1 MKTILQALKDEID
14 YPFPVGKFENK
25 LLARNLNGDDECTY
39 EVITGKS
46 FKGAVADCLYSLIEA
61 PNFSEADKSF
71 SFSDRDLI
79 LKKANSIYNAI
90 GETDN
95 IVGVPTVVV
104 GDCLIP

>member
-39 EVITGKS
+39 EVITGNS

-61 PNFSEADKSF
+61 VNFSEADKSI
-71 SFSDRDLI
+71 SLPDRGEI
-79 LKKANSIYNAI
+79 LKKMNALYTSI
-90 GETDN
+90 GETDKCFGEPMVY
-95 IVGVPTVVV
+95 IG
-104 GDCLIP
+104 G

>member
-46 FKGAVADCLYSLIEA
+46 FKGAVADCLFSMIEA
-61 PNFSEADKSF
+61 VNFSEADKSI
-71 SFSDRDLI
+71 SLPDRGEI
-79 LKKANSIYNAI
+79 LKKMNALYTSI
-90 GETDN
+90 GETDKCFGEPMVY
-95 IVGVPTVVV
+95 IG
-104 GDCLIP
+104 G